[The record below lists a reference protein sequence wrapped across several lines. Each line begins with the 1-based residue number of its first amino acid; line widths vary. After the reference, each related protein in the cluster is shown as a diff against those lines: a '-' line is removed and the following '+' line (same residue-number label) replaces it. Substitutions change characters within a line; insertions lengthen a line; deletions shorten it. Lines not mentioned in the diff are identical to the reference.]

1 MSPSS
6 DQRAGSSAVGAAAH
20 AAPVSGL
27 SAVVLAAGKGT
38 RMNSDLPKVVH
49 EAHGRPMV
57 RWVVEACRAAGAT
70 PVVLVVGHRAD
81 DVRRVFAGDDTDLAW
96 ALQTEQRGT
105 GHAVAQAEA
114 PLMAAHRAGATDCL
128 VLYGDGPLIRL
139 ATLLTLVER
148 HRASGAA
155 ATLATAVIDDPTGY
169 GRILRDSAG
178 RFLAIREQKDAS
190 DAERAI
196 REINPGY
203 YCFGIAELFSALAR
217 VDSANASGEVYL
229 TDVFEILLRD
239 GRHIEVVAAVPP
251 EDVLSVNTPEQLRT
265 VSALLE
271 RRASK
276 TAVSNSHSSA
286 SSTSPSRAGS
296 VHP

>member
-1 MSPSS
+1 MSPST
-6 DQRAGSSAVGAAAH
+6 DHRGGSSAVPSAPLAA
-20 AAPVSGL
+20 L

-49 EAHGRPMV
+49 QAHGQPMV
-57 RWVVEACRAAGAT
+57 RWVVDACRAAGAE
-70 PVVLVVGHRAD
+70 PVVLVVGHRAE
-81 DVRRVFAGDDTDLAW
+81 DVKRVFAGDDSDLAW
-96 ALQTEQRGT
+96 ALQLAQRGT
-105 GHAVAQAEA
+105 GHAVVQAESA
-114 PLMAAHRAGATDCL
+114 MLAAERAGAIDCL

-190 DAERAI
+190 EVERAI

-203 YCFGIAELFSALAR
+203 YCFRIADLFSALRR
-217 VDSANASGEVYL
+217 VDSANASGEIYL
-229 TDVFEILLRD
+229 TDVFEILLRE

-251 EDVLSVNTPEQLRT
+251 EDVLSVNTPEQLGT
-265 VSALLE
+265 VSGILE
-271 RRASK
+271 RRDATTS
-276 TAVSNSHSSA
+276 ASNSPA
-286 SSTSPSRAGS
+286 TFRAGS